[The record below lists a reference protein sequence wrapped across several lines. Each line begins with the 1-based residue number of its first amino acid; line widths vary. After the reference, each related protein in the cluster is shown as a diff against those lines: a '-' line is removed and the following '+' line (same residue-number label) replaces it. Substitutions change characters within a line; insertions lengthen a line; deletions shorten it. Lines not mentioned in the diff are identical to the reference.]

1 MNIML
6 PYGRQHIRCTI
17 SDSTHL
23 LVPSVPRTT
32 GLKDFTSTLLSLLF
46 LPSTGISLETIL
58 SRKSDPSIAII
69 VNDATRST
77 PTKKVLDVILPFL
90 IQHGIR
96 SDRITIV
103 IATGTH
109 RAPTY
114 DELGSIVG
122 EDVLHKFRI
131 ISHDCDSDDLIP
143 VGILSTGIPL
153 RLNAVVVNADIR
165 ISIGEILYHYHAG
178 FSGGRKSLFPGVADR
193 ESIYKNHSR
202 MLHPQSKM
210 GQLTGNP
217 VHEELMDSL
226 RLCPLDF
233 SIHLIGNSNQEICDI
248 VAGDPIMSWKK
259 GIDIFLQWNQIL
271 LPQKVDLLIVS
282 AGGYPKDINMY
293 QAHKALEMSSRAVK
307 NGGEILFIAECSEK
321 WGHSEFE
328 KQAHRQ
334 LSVGKISEEIH
345 HQFLFGLHKLY
356 YLANLSKQYHIFLFS
371 TFSEEETILL
381 FMKKIQS
388 IQDFVSQKSGVKSI
402 CVLPHGSIGLQ
413 IIQK

>member
-1 MNIML
+1 
-6 PYGRQHIRCTI
+6 
-17 SDSTHL
+17 
-23 LVPSVPRTT
+23 
-32 GLKDFTSTLLSLLF
+32 
-46 LPSTGISLETIL
+46 
-58 SRKSDPSIAII
+58 
-69 VNDATRST
+69 
-77 PTKKVLDVILPFL
+77 
-90 IQHGIR
+90 
-96 SDRITIV
+96 
-103 IATGTH
+103 
-109 RAPTY
+109 
-114 DELGSIVG
+114 
-122 EDVLHKFRI
+122 
-131 ISHDCDSDDLIP
+131 
-143 VGILSTGIPL
+143 
-153 RLNAVVVNADIR
+153 
-165 ISIGEILYHYHAG
+165 
-178 FSGGRKSLFPGVADR
+178 
-193 ESIYKNHSR
+193 

-334 LSVGKISEEIH
+334 LSVEKISEEIH

-371 TFSEEETILL
+371 TFSEEETTLL

-402 CVLPHGSIGLQ
+402 CVLPHGSIGLP